1 MEPLRIMRATL
12 AGLSLIFLV
21 SCTTTGQGSFC
32 DIAKPI
38 RLSHAVIDAMSDVEV
53 NAVLAQNEKGQK
65 LCGWKP

>member
-1 MEPLRIMRATL
+1 MGKAVAL
-12 AGLSLIFLV
+12 AALLALTA
-21 SCTTTGQGSFC
+21 CQTTGGSWC

-38 RLSHAVIDAMSDVEV
+38 RLSHAVIDVMSDVEV